1 MPCFPFAAS
10 QGGVFQWL
18 MLKRNLAFRLFIRN
32 LYLLRELVLKQ
43 VGQRKLNC
51 RPSKVLANPTGKLVV
66 VSFFLFINSKFLR
79 DKSVSLMPLH
89 LAQAIIEAAQQI
101 FIKWRKSENNL
112 VISWVTPYPCP
123 SFSQLKVQFRT
134 VG

>member
-79 DKSVSLMPLH
+79 DKSLSLMPLH

-101 FIKWRKSENNL
+101 FIK
-112 VISWVTPYPCP
+112 
-123 SFSQLKVQFRT
+123 
-134 VG
+134 